1 MIKYFKYVDGQTPV
15 QISKQEFEGING
27 MFLRATTIPEN
38 RAELRNEILYKSKE
52 VPYSNVTQWE
62 LYGFVFNNNNVHH

>member
-15 QISKQEFEGING
+15 QISKQEFERING

-52 VPYSNVTQWE
+52 VPYNNVTQWE